1 MQLVKSDVDG
11 AELGSPLYIY
21 IKYNFVYITNKI
33 SELKKII
40 ACGNGKFI
48 LELIIY
54 FWITIQDTF

>member
-11 AELGSPLYIY
+11 AELGLPLFILN
-21 IKYNFVYITNKI
+21 IILIYITNKI

-54 FWITIQDTF
+54 FWITTKMSF